1 LVVDANALSVR
12 RLYEAS
18 HSRDME
24 TLASLIAEDA
34 VWHVPGSTLISGEH
48 RGRSAIFEYF
58 RRMGELTGASFH
70 AELIDALASD
80 TQAVAVATATG
91 KRAGKAYDGSY
102 LLLMRIEEGRIV
114 DVRLFND
121 DSDAFDSFWS

>member
-1 LVVDANALSVR
+1 MVVDANALLVR
-12 RLYEAS
+12 RLYEAF

-80 TQAVAVATATG
+80 TQAVAVATTTG
-91 KRAGKAYDGSY
+91 KRAGKAYDGSH
-102 LLLMRIEEGRIV
+102 LLLMRIEESRIV

-121 DSDAFDSFWS
+121 DPDAFDSFWS

>member
-1 LVVDANALSVR
+1 MVVDANALLVR
-12 RLYEAS
+12 RLYEAF

-48 RGRSAIFEYF
+48 RGRPAIFEYF
-58 RRMGELTGASFH
+58 RTTGELTGGSFQ

-91 KRAGKAYDGSY
+91 GRAGNAYDGSY
-102 LLLMRIEEGRIV
+102 LLMRIEEGRIA

-121 DSDAFDSFWS
+121 DPDAFDSFWS

>member
-1 LVVDANALSVR
+1 
-12 RLYEAS
+12 
-18 HSRDME
+18 ME

-48 RGRSAIFEYF
+48 RGRPAIFEYF
-58 RRMGELTGASFH
+58 RTTGELTGGSFQ

-91 KRAGKAYDGSY
+91 GRAGNAYDGSY
-102 LLLMRIEEGRIV
+102 LLMRIEEGRIA

-121 DSDAFDSFWS
+121 DPDAFASFWS

>member
-1 LVVDANALSVR
+1 
-12 RLYEAS
+12 
-18 HSRDME
+18 ME

-58 RRMGELTGASFH
+58 RRMGELTGGSFH

-80 TQAVAVATATG
+80 TQAGSGATATG
-91 KRAGKAYDGSY
+91 RRAGKADDGSY
-102 LLLMRIEEGRIV
+102 LLPMRIREGPV
-114 DVRLFND
+114 PDLRLLHE
-121 DSDAFDSFWS
+121 DSAS